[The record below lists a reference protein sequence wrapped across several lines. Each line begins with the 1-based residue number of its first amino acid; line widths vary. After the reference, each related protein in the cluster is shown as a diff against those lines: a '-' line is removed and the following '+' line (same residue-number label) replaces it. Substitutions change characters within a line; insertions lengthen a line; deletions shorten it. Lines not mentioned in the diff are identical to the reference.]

1 MSTKK
6 TPIIAEQVRESTA
19 ELDGWVRGN
28 TRFRVTVAGKNGS
41 RATFHATRD
50 ELAAVKKQRAEAL
63 KEIRGTLHMSQDGFA
78 RLLHVAPG
86 TLKGWEIARR
96 AVPEHVYRLAELA
109 RDIPAARAHLEAT
122 AEDTLSST
130 GRRPKA
136 KRSIAG
142 AANSARGKATRK
154 RAAHA

>member
-6 TPIIAEQVRESTA
+6 TPSIAEQAREGAA
-19 ELDGWVRGN
+19 ELDGWVRGA
-28 TRFRVTVAGKNGS
+28 TRFRVTVAGKDGS
-41 RATFHATRD
+41 RAAFHATRD
-50 ELAAVKKQRAEAL
+50 ELAAIKKQRAGAL
-63 KEIRGTLHMSQDGFA
+63 KEIRGTLQMSQDGFA

-122 AEDTLSST
+122 AESAILSAD
-130 GRRPKA
+130 RRPKA
-136 KRSIAG
+136 GAPIAG
-142 AANSARGKATRK
+142 AAYSSPSQATRK

>member
-6 TPIIAEQVRESTA
+6 NPSIAEQAREGAA
-19 ELDGWVRGN
+19 EVDGWVRGD
-28 TRFRVTVAGKNGS
+28 TRFRITVAGKDGS

-50 ELAAVKKQRAEAL
+50 ELAAIKKQRAEAL

-122 AEDTLSST
+122 AEDTLLST
-130 GRRPKA
+130 NRRHPKA
-136 KRSIAG
+136 RTSIAG
-142 AANSARGKATRK
+142 AARGQGTRK
-154 RAAHA
+154 RAIHA

>member
-6 TPIIAEQVRESTA
+6 TPSVAEQVREGAA
-19 ELDGWVRGN
+19 ELGGWIRGD
-28 TRFRVTVAGKNGS
+28 TRFRVTVAGKDGS
-41 RATFHATRD
+41 RETFHATHA
-50 ELAAVKKQRAEAL
+50 ELAAIKKQRAEAL

-122 AEDTLSST
+122 AADTLLSA
-130 GRRPKA
+130 GGRPKA
-136 KRSIAG
+136 KRSTAG
-142 AANSARGKATRK
+142 PTRAVRSQATKK